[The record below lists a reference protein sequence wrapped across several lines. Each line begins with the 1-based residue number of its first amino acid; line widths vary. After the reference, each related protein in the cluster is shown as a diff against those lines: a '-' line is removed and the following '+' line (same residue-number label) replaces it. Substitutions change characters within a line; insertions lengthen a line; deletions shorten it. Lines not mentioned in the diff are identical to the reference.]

1 EASKCS
7 PEEAVRAAHVATN
20 KVPSRF
26 FRRAAFQKM
35 YVHAE
40 GFANIREIHK
50 AAKLVEDKYGA
61 FAENIAK
68 QIDPHNPL
76 GVVDAKAESKVIL
89 AEYKDIDKTQSPLS
103 PILKQMV
110 KDATRPSTG
119 MWSWEKAKQFRSS
132 VGRVIGRTT
141 GPQKALLTRVYIDLT
156 KKLGGAAKQYG
167 LEKDWNYYNEL

>member
-1 EASKCS
+1 DLIRMHPEAHMNPAKFGQTIANAAMIVDGGVKGARSVAEAFKLS

-89 AEYKDIDKTQSPLS
+89 AEYKD
-103 PILKQMV
+103 
-110 KDATRPSTG
+110 
-119 MWSWEKAKQFRSS
+119 
-132 VGRVIGRTT
+132 
-141 GPQKALLTRVYIDLT
+141 
-156 KKLGGAAKQYG
+156 
-167 LEKDWNYYNEL
+167 